1 MAGTHKA
8 DVIVVGAGISGLCAA
23 TWLAQHDVDVLV
35 LEARDR
41 VGGRTWSQPL
51 GDDVVDLGGTWV
63 GPTQSHIHRVLRDLD
78 LHTTPQPLD
87 RKRLLQIRGDLSR
100 YDGTIPSIPLLGLL
114 QIETATRLLESRGK
128 RVSIDEPWTAKRA
141 AEWDAMS
148 MEGWKQRHI
157 HTAKAR
163 GLIDIAVRSI
173 LSCEP
178 SEVSLLYFMWY
189 LRSGGGLNTVAEVK
203 GGFQQDRILGGA
215 QSISKRLAE
224 ALGDRVL
231 LNSPVRRISQDEAGI
246 DVELDAGRMRA
257 ARCIVAL
264 PPHMAARM
272 HYAPQLPMR
281 RDQLMQRMPMGSS
294 IKTLLQYERPFWRD
308 NGLCGEFLSDNGPVH
323 LCFDVTNPGGP
334 PTLMAFTN
342 GQLGRTHSEMPRQ
355 ERIARV
361 EKHLH
366 EVFGPGAPK
375 PSAVLEKD
383 WNVDPWTHGCPVGMM
398 PTGTMSTVGSALR
411 TPFGRLHWAG
421 TETAKVSVGFMDGAV
436 EAGERAANEV
446 FDRL

>member
-1 MAGTHKA
+1 
-8 DVIVVGAGISGLCAA
+8 VVVVGAGISGLCAA
-23 TWLAQHDVDVLV
+23 TWLAERDVDVLV

-63 GPTQSHIHRVLRDLD
+63 GPSQRHIHRMLDKLD

-87 RKRLLQIRGDLSR
+87 GKRLLQIRGDLSQ

-128 RVSIDEPWTAKRA
+128 RVSIEEPWTAKRA
-141 AEWDAMS
+141 TDWDAMS

-157 HTAKAR
+157 HTAKAKK
-163 GLIDIAVRSI
+163 LIDIAVRSI

-224 ALGDRVL
+224 QLGDRVL
-231 LNSPVRRISQDEAGI
+231 LNAPVRQISQDDTGI
-246 DVELDAGRMRA
+246 EVELDAGRLRTK
-257 ARCIVAL
+257 RCIVAI
-264 PPHMAARM
+264 PPHMAVRM
-272 HYAPQLPMR
+272 AYAPQLPVR
-281 RDQLMQRMPMGSS
+281 RDQLMQRMPMGAS
-294 IKTLLQYERPFWRD
+294 IKTILQYDRRFWRD
-308 NGLCGEFLSDNGPVH
+308 KGLCGEFLSADGPVH
-323 LCFDVTNPGGP
+323 LCFDVSNPGGP

-342 GQLGRTHSEMPRQ
+342 GQLGRLHSEKTQ
-355 ERIARV
+355 AERIDLVQR
-361 EKHLH
+361 HLA
-366 EVFGPGAPK
+366 EVFGAPAAS
-375 PSAVLEKD
+375 PRAVVEKD

-421 TETAKVSVGFMDGAV
+421 TETARISVGFMDGAV
-436 EAGERAANEV
+436 EAGERAAKEV
-446 FDRL
+446 LDRL

>member
-1 MAGTHKA
+1 MAIQKA
-8 DVIVVGAGISGLCAA
+8 DVIVVGGGISGLCAA
-23 TWLAQHDVDVLV
+23 TWLAAHDVKVLV

-63 GPTQSHIHRVLRDLD
+63 GPTQRHVHRVLGELN
-78 LHTTPQPLD
+78 LTTTPQLQTG
-87 RKRLLQIRGDLSR
+87 KRLIQVQGDLSR

-114 QIETATRLLESRGK
+114 QIQTATHLLGSRSK
-128 RVSIDEPWTAKRA
+128 RVPTETPWTAKQA

-189 LRSGGGLNTVAEVK
+189 LRQGGGLDVVAEVK
-203 GGFQQDRILGGA
+203 GGFQQDRIVGGA

-224 ALGDRVL
+224 RLGDRVML
-231 LNSPVRRISQDEAGI
+231 ESPVRRILQDGDAI
-246 DVELDAGRMRA
+246 HLELDSVRFSTK
-257 ARCIVAL
+257 RCIVAI
-264 PPHMAARM
+264 PPHMAARVL
-272 HYAPQLPMR
+272 YAPQLPMR
-281 RDQLMQRMPMGSS
+281 RDQLMQRMPMGAS
-294 IKTLLQYERPFWRD
+294 IKTVLQYERPFWRER
-308 NGLCGEFLSDNGPVH
+308 GLCGEFISDDGPVH
-323 LCFDVTNPGGP
+323 LCFDVTNPGGTA
-334 PTLMAFTN
+334 TLMAFTN
-342 GQLGRTHSEMPRQ
+342 GQLGRAHSEMSQ
-355 ERIARV
+355 TERFDAVKQHLGEIYGAQAARPV
-361 EKHLH
+361 
-366 EVFGPGAPK
+366 AM
-375 PSAVLEKD
+375 AEKD
-383 WNVDPWTHGCPVGMM
+383 WNTDPWTHGCPVGMM

-421 TETAKVSVGFMDGAV
+421 TETARTSVGFMDGAV
-436 EAGERAANEV
+436 EAGERAASEV
-446 FDRL
+446 FERL